1 MCKSAYLSGCRK
13 GGASSPAVT
22 LTHRFAVPPLPLG
35 WKYQVRN
42 LDSNLEMKTGGKAYV
57 VQDDLKDTYQ
67 RLN

>member
-1 MCKSAYLSGCRK
+1 
-13 GGASSPAVT
+13 
-22 LTHRFAVPPLPLG
+22 
-35 WKYQVRN
+35 VRN